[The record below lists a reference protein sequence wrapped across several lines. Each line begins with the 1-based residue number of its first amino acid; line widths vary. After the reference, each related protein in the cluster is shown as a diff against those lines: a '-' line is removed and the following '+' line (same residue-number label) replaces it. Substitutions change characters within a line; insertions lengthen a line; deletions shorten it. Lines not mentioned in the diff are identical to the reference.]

1 MLGTVFYFQR
11 FSEFLQE
18 FALAFVELGW
28 DLHANL
34 DKQFAVAAAIEDGH
48 SLILDAERR
57 SGLSSLGNFQCVF
70 AA

>member
-28 DLHANL
+28 DLNANL
-34 DKQFAVAAAIEDGH
+34 DKKVAVAATVEDRY
-48 SLILDAERR
+48 SLILDAKRR
-57 SGLSSLGNFQCVF
+57 SGLGAFGNFEYVF